1 MADDRQFLTTEDR
14 GTSTSSWTIRVRL
27 WHEWTILNSATPAKL
42 ARSAALSVLVEDLGR
57 WADGPTPLHR
67 QLARALAGA
76 IERGRLARGARLPA
90 ERVLATS
97 VTVSRGTVVAAY
109 DLLVA
114 DGLVERRRGSGTYVL
129 GPDALGLPSG
139 REGSALVHRLVDR
152 SAGGSDLIDLSISVL
167 SDSTGLPAVRVSTAD
182 LAAVIPDTGYSPWGI
197 GALRQV
203 LADHVTGWGLP
214 TSPDEVVV
222 TTGAQQAISA
232 AAACWVRPGDEVVV
246 EDPTYPGAIA
256 AFAQAGARLVGVRVD
271 GGGVVVDELA
281 RALTRRP
288 ALVYLQPRVQSPTG
302 VDLVAHRRKELADLL
317 TAARVPVVE
326 DLALADLAWGDGPP
340 PLAAAMPAGSV
351 AVVGSLSKLLWGGLR
366 LGFVRASPSLALRFA
381 RVKATHDLGSSV
393 VSQVFAHRILTDVE
407 PGEIARRRQVQLRR
421 RYDTLAAGLGRQL
434 PTWTWNEPAGG
445 LSMWVRLPTADAE
458 AFARLALRH
467 GVAVATSQPLS
478 AEGRHPD
485 RLRLSFAPPE
495 AELEAAVSRLA
506 AAWSALLAHRP

>member
-1 MADDRQFLTTEDR
+1 MAEDRQVLTTEER
-14 GTSTSSWTIRVRL
+14 AMSALSWTMATRL
-27 WHEWTILNSATPAKL
+27 WHEWTIPNRATPAKL

-57 WADGPTPLHR
+57 LAEGPAPLHR

-76 IERGRLARGARLPA
+76 IERGRLARGERLPA
-90 ERVLATS
+90 ERILAPA
-97 VTVSRGTVVAAY
+97 VAVSRGTVVAGY

-129 GPDALGLPSG
+129 GPGALGLPSG

-152 SAGGSDLIDLSISVL
+152 SAGRSGLIDLSISVL
-167 SDSTGLPAVRVSTAD
+167 SDSTGLPEVQVGTAD
-182 LAAVIPDTGYSPWGI
+182 LAAVVPDTGYSPWGI
-197 GALRQV
+197 GVLRQV

-214 TSPDEVVV
+214 TSAEEVVI

-246 EDPTYPGAIA
+246 EDPTYPGAVA

-271 GGGVVVDELA
+271 GGGAVVEELH
-281 RALTRRP
+281 RALARRP
-288 ALVYLQPRVQSPTG
+288 ALVYLQSRVQSPTG
-302 VDLVAHRRKELADLL
+302 VHLAAHRRAELADLL

-326 DLALADLAWGDGPP
+326 DLALADLAWTEPPP

-393 VSQVFAHRILTDVE
+393 VSQLLAHRMLTEVE
-407 PGEIARRRQVQLRR
+407 PREVARRRQTQLRR

-434 PTWTWNEPAGG
+434 PDWTWDPPTGG
-445 LSMWVRLPTADAE
+445 LSIWVRLPAPDAE
-458 AFARLALRH
+458 AFARLALHHR
-467 GVAVATSQPLS
+467 VAVATSAPLS
-478 AEGRHPD
+478 AGGRHPD

-495 AELEAAVSRLA
+495 PELDTAVSRLA
-506 AAWSALLAHRP
+506 AAWAELRAGL